1 MSDFIAG
8 IAWLIPLC
16 PLVGAGLA
24 ALGPK
29 AVRTVAHIP
38 VAGGIALAFLLS
50 LGLLFAADPEKTTL
64 VVHGCRSATSR
75 CRLNFGSTV

>member
-1 MSDFIAG
+1 MSDFFAG

-29 AVRTVAHIP
+29 PVRAVAHIP
-38 VAGGIALAFLLS
+38 VVAGIALAFLLS
-50 LGLLFAADPEKTTL
+50 AGIALRGGSRKNDPRDALAVDQQPRGAD
-64 VVHGCRSATSR
+64 
-75 CRLNFGSTV
+75 